1 MSCRSSVATWTS
13 RRNAGTT
20 WTCQWWPVTCE
31 STRSPGGRGSGWEP
45 GWSVVPTLGTV
56 GLASSKSTSGLDV
69 VSLGTTLLQFCF
81 LTIPC
86 SSSEQGAPWQDLGER
101 QAAHVEAVEVWTQLV
116 GSGRQGEHE
125 PSQLCDHGQPL
136 RGQARLHGRPWA
148 RHQSQRCRGP
158 HMARSWTRWGVLSK
172 NSFCWYF
179 CFRQDHSIYRLC
191 VQSGSLVSVRLKST
205 KARFRGL
212 VVAAE
217 VRGGH
222 KTEHSSLQPKAPLR
236 LSRADEG
243 PLRLHQGHRSSQQM
257 AEALQRCAL
266 WGDGLLK
273 DQPLAFWIQ
282 RLKLC
287 PKMGQVS
294 NLRALLKV
302 KWWLFWGFW
311 LPTFTDNAIWQSEPP

>member
-1 MSCRSSVATWTS
+1 
-13 RRNAGTT
+13 
-20 WTCQWWPVTCE
+20 
-31 STRSPGGRGSGWEP
+31 
-45 GWSVVPTLGTV
+45 
-56 GLASSKSTSGLDV
+56 
-69 VSLGTTLLQFCF
+69 
-81 LTIPC
+81 
-86 SSSEQGAPWQDLGER
+86 
-101 QAAHVEAVEVWTQLV
+101 
-116 GSGRQGEHE
+116 
-125 PSQLCDHGQPL
+125 
-136 RGQARLHGRPWA
+136 
-148 RHQSQRCRGP
+148 
-158 HMARSWTRWGVLSK
+158 MARSWTRWGVLSK